1 MIGHLVKREE
11 DRIENS
17 IDDLGYDKLAFG
29 RIHLMEVQTGS
40 QENRPFSARV
50 IVVSLAFGG
59 VALVVV
65 LAELFVPIPGTGVVT
80 DPREI
85 FTTLGAAL
93 TGPVGGLIIGVLA
106 GIGEAFIG
114 SPAERIPLASLL
126 AHVAGGV
133 WMGWA
138 YKKLVFNHLQM
149 PALVL
154 GWAAIVAIFYFVFA
168 IPGFVIGQLL
178 FYPEQYA
185 AFYGEGAS
193 LIEAY
198 LTLSPGVV
206 PEVLITVI
214 ITSLVMVALPRRYR
228 RPLW

>member
-1 MIGHLVKREE
+1 MDARTQDRPVSRRVIGV
-11 DRIENS
+11 S
-17 IDDLGYDKLAFG
+17 IAFG
-29 RIHLMEVQTGS
+29 
-40 QENRPFSARV
+40 A
-50 IVVSLAFGG
+50 
-59 VALVVV
+59 VALLIV

-93 TGPVGGLIIGVLA
+93 TGPVGGIIIGVFA

-114 SPAERIPLASLL
+114 VPQGRIPLASLI

-138 YKKLVFNHLQM
+138 YKKLAFNRLRM
-149 PALVL
+149 PMFVL
-154 GWAAIVAIFYFVFA
+154 GWAALVLVFYFVLAAPGFA
-168 IPGFVIGQLL
+168 IGQWL
-178 FYPEQYA
+178 FYPDQFS

-193 LIEAY
+193 LADAY
-198 LTLSPGVV
+198 LTLAKGVA
-206 PEVLITVI
+206 PEALITTL
-214 ITSLVMVALPRRYR
+214 ITSLVLVALPQRYR

>member
-1 MIGHLVKREE
+1 MEAQADRQAGNQE
-11 DRIENS
+11 D
-17 IDDLGYDKLAFG
+17 
-29 RIHLMEVQTGS
+29 
-40 QENRPFSARV
+40 RPFSARV
-50 IVVSLAFGG
+50 FAIALAFGA
-59 VALVVV
+59 VALVIVI
-65 LAELFVPIPGTGVVT
+65 AELFVPIPGTGVVT

-114 SPAERIPLASLL
+114 APADRIPLASLL
-126 AHVAGGV
+126 AHVAGGL

-138 YKKLVFNHLQM
+138 YKKLVFNRMQM
-149 PALVL
+149 PMLVL
-154 GWAAIVAIFYFVFA
+154 GWAALVVVYYFVFA
-168 IPGFVIGQLL
+168 IPGFVVGQSL
-178 FYPEQYA
+178 FYPDQYV

-198 LTLSPGVV
+198 LTLSQGVV
-206 PEVLITVI
+206 PEALITTL
-214 ITSLVMVALPRRYR
+214 ITSLVIVALPRRYR

>member
-1 MIGHLVKREE
+1 MASEQDLQASREE
-11 DRIENS
+11 D
-17 IDDLGYDKLAFG
+17 
-29 RIHLMEVQTGS
+29 HM
-40 QENRPFSARV
+40 FSSRV
-50 IVVSLAFGG
+50 IAVSLAFGG

-65 LAELFVPIPGTGVVT
+65 LAELFVPIPGTGVIT

-93 TGPVGGLIIGVLA
+93 TGPVGGLIIGILA

-114 SPAERIPLASLL
+114 APAERIPLASLL
-126 AHVAGGV
+126 AHVAGGL
-133 WMGWA
+133 WMGLA
-138 YKKLVFNHLQM
+138 YKKLVFNRLQM
-149 PALVL
+149 PAFVL

-198 LTLSPGVV
+198 LTLSPGVG
-206 PEVLITVI
+206 PEVLITMI

>member
-1 MIGHLVKREE
+1 MASEQDLQASREE
-11 DRIENS
+11 D
-17 IDDLGYDKLAFG
+17 
-29 RIHLMEVQTGS
+29 HM
-40 QENRPFSARV
+40 FSSRV
-50 IVVSLAFGG
+50 IAVSLAFGG

-65 LAELFVPIPGTGVVT
+65 LAELFVPIPGTGVIT

-93 TGPVGGLIIGVLA
+93 TGPVGGLIIGILA

-114 SPAERIPLASLL
+114 APAERIPLASLL
-126 AHVAGGV
+126 AHVAGGL
-133 WMGWA
+133 WMGLA
-138 YKKLVFNHLQM
+138 YKKLVFNRLQM
-149 PALVL
+149 PAFVL

-206 PEVLITVI
+206 PEVLITMT